1 MHRKLQSNWI
11 LSYSDA
17 VDKMSEAPTSFNVWM
32 AVSVISAALKKR
44 VWIKRGLYKIYA
56 NQYIVLVSPPGI
68 GKGSAIHPAHAFV
81 KEPRPMLANYMS
93 DRITAPKIIERLA
106 AGFANVSV
114 VNGVIQNGLEASCV
128 LQATELA
135 TFLGS
140 SDWMTS
146 FLCDAWD
153 RGEFEYDTKG
163 KGTFLIKD
171 MCVSLVGACV
181 PEFIRTINRDGANA
195 INGGFTARTLFVFA
209 NDKSKSLVWPVG
221 FDGNVNTQ
229 RIAADLAHDLAEIAR
244 LNGEFTWTPTAKY
257 TFEKFYN
264 SVATEENDTD
274 VVRHFKARKT
284 THVLKV
290 AMCFSAAGRDDL
302 VIGDYELNTAIALV
316 NNVEQTLDITFRGVG
331 ESPLAEA
338 TARIQS
344 YVERKGYVSRGEI
357 LRDNYRH
364 ITSEDLD
371 RVLMVLESINFMKRE
386 IVSGKVYYKHN
397 SIGNNGNHK
406 P

>member
-1 MHRKLQSNWI
+1 MPRKLKNNWI
-11 LSYSDA
+11 LSYGDA
-17 VDKMSEAPTSFNVWM
+17 VDKMSEAPTSFNIWC
-32 AVSVISAALKKR
+32 AVSVISAVMKKR
-44 VWIKRGLYKIYA
+44 TWIRRGLYKIYP

-68 GKGSAIHPAHAFV
+68 GKGSAIHPAHSFV
-81 KEPRPMLANYMS
+81 KDPKPMMANYMS
-93 DRITAPKIIERLA
+93 DRITAPKIIENLA
-106 AGFANVSV
+106 KGFASVSV

-140 SDWMTS
+140 SDWMTA

-163 KGTFLIKD
+163 KGTHLIKD
-171 MCVSLVGACV
+171 MCVSLIGACV

-221 FDGNVNTQ
+221 FDGNATTQ
-229 RIAADLAHDLAEIAR
+229 KIAQDLAHDLTEIAK
-244 LNGEFTWTPTAKY
+244 LNGEFTWTPTAKFL
-257 TFEKFYN
+257 FEKFYN
-264 SVATEENDTD
+264 AVANREDDTD
-274 VVRHFKARKT
+274 VVRHFKARKS

-302 VIGDYELNTAIALV
+302 VIDDYEINTAIALV

-344 YVERKGYVSRGEI
+344 YVERKGYVSRSEI
-357 LRDNYRH
+357 LRDNFRH

-371 RVLMVLESINFMKRE
+371 RVLMVLESISFIKRE
-386 IVSGKVYYKHN
+386 IISGKLFYRHQAQSKQ
-397 SIGNNGNHK
+397 